1 MWIKI
6 CANTNLEDALLAAEL
21 GADAVGFVF
30 APSSRQVTA
39 AQVSEITPHLP
50 EGLECVGVFPA
61 LKAEE
66 IANAAQESGLNTV
79 QLHGGVSLELIRQL
93 DEIFNG
99 QVRLIQTVHWDLDAS
114 DVSGTLLAQQLK
126 QIAAEGLVNRVLI
139 DSKGGA
145 ATGGTGVPFDWNAA
159 RTAVAEAG
167 AGWANA
173 PIRKAIVPTSTSELA
188 SPAEACN
195 RKGPTVFSQRTF
207 QPAIAFFGVFAS
219 SCDKATR
226 IRSPRSTGGRAGPSL
241 ASDCCMPRH
250 SSNSTEQ
257 WLQRVRCPATFCIA
271 TPVRLPSR

>member
-99 QVRLIQTVHWDLDAS
+99 QVRLIQTVHWDLDAG
-114 DVSGTLLAQQLK
+114 DVSGTVLAQQLK

-139 DSKGGA
+139 DSKVGA

-167 AGWANA
+167 AGLKLIVAGGLRSDNVADAILHLSPWGVDVATGVEEKPGRKSREKLAAFINA
-173 PIRKAIVPTSTSELA
+173 AR
-188 SPAEACN
+188 
-195 RKGPTVFSQRTF
+195 
-207 QPAIAFFGVFAS
+207 
-219 SCDKATR
+219 
-226 IRSPRSTGGRAGPSL
+226 
-241 ASDCCMPRH
+241 
-250 SSNSTEQ
+250 NS
-257 WLQRVRCPATFCIA
+257 
-271 TPVRLPSR
+271 